1 MNDIPARLNSGCVA
15 CCRWWFGKSGSL
27 CWFWSH
33 MLTLSWH
40 NPFCLSHWQRFCLKS
55 MKKKKRKPKELLDPA
70 VYLYFRGSKDLRTWP
85 GSNPGYDLCCRC
97 RICVCLPCA
106 QVSQHY
112 DSSVLIHEKHICEIG
127 GLLRELRLTERGF
140 PFCVQHT
147 HAHIWVW
154 LPGCVCVYVC
164 FPCRSVWL
172 QPQSSRFFSHYLWLW
187 V

>member
-1 MNDIPARLNSGCVA
+1 MTFQLGSILGVLLVVA
-15 CCRWWFGKSGSL
+15 GGLGSL
-27 CWFWSH
+27 GASADFGLICW
-33 MLTLSWH
+33 LCPGTTLFVWVIDRDFAL
-40 NPFCLSHWQRFCLKS
+40 NRW
-55 MKKKKRKPKELLDPA
+55 KKKPKKPKELLDPA

-85 GSNPGYDLCCRC
+85 GSNPGYDFCCRC

-112 DSSVLIHEKHICEIG
+112 DRSVLIHEKHICEIG
-127 GLLRELRLTERGF
+127 GLLREPRLTERGF

-172 QPQSSRFFSHYLWLW
+172 QPQSSRFFSHYLCLW